1 MEFRQAEQFLA
12 VVENGGLAHAAAALH
27 LAQPSLSQTIRT
39 LERELKAPLFHRVG
53 RGLVLTSAGEA
64 LVEPAR
70 QLLRDLATARASVA
84 EVAGIRG
91 GQLDIAAMGG
101 PLELILPAVG
111 AFRRQHPEVFIRL
124 ENPPMESELLH
135 QMRQGHSELGFATLL
150 PEVDPHQLPGVEVTT
165 FPPSPLMLVLPPSAD
180 HALPDPLPI
189 GQLPDIPTMAVPG
202 GAYARSAVETALRK
216 ARVRTRLAVVTAHRN
231 TQTSL
236 VLRGIGMAFA
246 TRKQALWAQ
255 ERGALIRHLDPAVT
269 LSTCAVR
276 RPVPLSPAAR
286 AFLSL
291 ATECLGD
298 PTS

>member
-12 VVENGGLAHAAAALH
+12 VVEHGGLGHAAAALH

-64 LVEPAR
+64 LVKPAR

-101 PLELILPAVG
+101 TLELVLPAVG
-111 AFRRQHPEVFIRL
+111 AFRRQHPEVFVRL
-124 ENPPMESELLH
+124 ECPSMESELVH
-135 QMRQGHSELGFATLL
+135 QVRQGHSELGFAPLS
-150 PEVDPHQLPGVEVTT
+150 PDGDPHQRRGMEITT
-165 FPPSPLMLVLPPSAD
+165 LPPSPLMLVLPPD
-180 HALPDPLPI
+180 TDPGLPDPLPI
-189 GQLPDIPTMAVPG
+189 EQTPDIPTTAIPE
-202 GAYARSAVETALRK
+202 GAYGRSVVETALRK
-216 ARVRTRLAVVTAHRN
+216 AGVRTRIALVTAHRS

-236 VLRGIGMAFA
+236 VLRGIGMAFT
-246 TRKQALWAQ
+246 TRQQAIRAQ
-255 ERGALIRHLDPAVT
+255 ERGALIRSLDPPLA
-269 LSTCAVR
+269 LPNCAVR

-286 AFLSL
+286 SFLAL